1 MKTFLGKIFSGYFRP
16 FLTVLLVVNIFAF
29 IYFIMYV
36 DLTESAKRFGD
47 VILGVLLSKLGT
59 TVDFWLGNT
68 DREHNNNNHSEND
81 EN

>member
-1 MKTFLGKIFSGYFRP
+1 MKTFLGKIFSGYFRS
-16 FLTVLLVVNIFAF
+16 FLTTLLVVNIFAF

-59 TVDFWLGNT
+59 TIDFWLGNT
-68 DREHNNNNHSEND
+68 EREHKNNNQSDD
-81 EN
+81 EI